1 MWCNVSV
8 ALNLLC
14 GCLARLHRTTI
25 TFKMLILASTLR
37 DEEILLS
44 LPFLWNWAVLGLSV
58 PSQTQNWEFADIN
71 ERKWQK
77 PTSSEVLSHLKWLNS
92 VALKSCSSVNLA
104 YFIFTCYVCYAAV
117 SVTIVMSKDCLEVGQ
132 QMRSPCFNPCVLTTH
147 HANLL
152 SSFLWGCHNLLPR

>member
-14 GCLARLHRTTI
+14 GCLARLHRTSI
-25 TFKMLILASTLR
+25 TFKMLILASTLC

-44 LPFLWNWAVLGLSV
+44 LPFLWNWAVLDLSV

-77 PTSSEVLSHLKWLNS
+77 PTSSEVLSHLNWLNS
-92 VALKSCSSVNLA
+92 VTLKSCSSVNLA
-104 YFIFTCYVCYAAV
+104 YFIFTYYVCYAAV
-117 SVTIVMSKDCLEVGQ
+117 SVTIVMSKDWKLDSKCALLALT
-132 QMRSPCFNPCVLTTH
+132 PCFHHPPC
-147 HANLL
+147 
-152 SSFLWGCHNLLPR
+152 